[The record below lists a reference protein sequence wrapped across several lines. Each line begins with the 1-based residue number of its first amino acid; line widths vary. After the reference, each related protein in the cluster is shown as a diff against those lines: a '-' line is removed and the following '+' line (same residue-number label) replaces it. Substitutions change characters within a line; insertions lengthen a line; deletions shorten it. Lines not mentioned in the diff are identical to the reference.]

1 MQDNVYSVAQVNHY
15 IAGMFADDLLLRKI
29 AIKGEI
35 GTVTYSGKGH
45 IYFSLKDK
53 DSQISG
59 AMWASKRASG
69 LDFKL
74 ETGMQVIVRGS
85 IELFERDGKYQIYAD
100 KFEQAGIGNIYEQLE
115 ALKKKLSE
123 QGMFDEEFKRPI
135 PTHIKTLGVVT
146 AATGAAVRDIIKI
159 SKQRDPGIQIVLY
172 PSLVQ
177 GDGAPAEII
186 AGIEA
191 LERYGVDVIIVGRG
205 GGSMEDLWCFND
217 EALAH
222 TIFNC
227 DVPVISAVGHETD
240 FTIADLVADKRAAT
254 PSHAAEIAVTDI
266 SVDLRR
272 ISDADRR
279 LRSLMAGK
287 LLYQKTRLNSYVNR
301 LKSLS
306 PMSVINERRNR
317 LVMAENKLNNE
328 MEKILTFHKNRLS
341 LAAGRLHAL
350 SPLNKL
356 GGGYVYAS
364 GASGKAVK
372 SVNDVK
378 PGDEITLDLTDGTIG
393 TTVTQIRANTDRD

>member
-1 MQDNVYSVAQVNHY
+1 
-15 IAGMFADDLLLRKI
+15 MFADDLLLKRI
-29 AIKGEI
+29 SVKGEI

-53 DSQISG
+53 DSQING

-74 ETGMQVIVRGS
+74 ETGMQVIVTGS
-85 IELFERDGKYQIYAD
+85 VELFERDGRYQLYAD
-100 KFEQAGIGNIYEQLE
+100 KFEKAGIGNIYEHFE
-115 ALKKKLSE
+115 ALKKKLTE

-177 GDGAPAEII
+177 GEGAPKEII
-186 AGIEA
+186 EGIGA

-240 FTIADLVADKRAAT
+240 FTIADLVADRRAAT

-279 LRSLMAGK
+279 LNSLMSGK
-287 LLYQKTRLNSYVNR
+287 LLYQKTRLGSYVNR
-301 LKSLS
+301 LRSLS
-306 PMSVINERRNR
+306 PMSIINERRNR
-317 LVMAENKLNNE
+317 LVMAENRLNSG

-341 LAAGRLHAL
+341 LAAGKLHAL

-356 GGGYVYAS
+356 GSGYVYAQD
-364 GASGKAVK
+364 ASGRAVR
-372 SVNDVK
+372 SAGDVK
-378 PGDEITLDLTDGTIG
+378 AGDEITLNLTDGTIG
-393 TTVTQIRANTDRD
+393 ASVTQTRINPDRS